1 MDMVAQHHLSH
12 RIIQK
17 ILLKQALPKLSKDWF
32 LILVFVLNDVM
43 FCLIIE
49 NQKHNQVSRA
59 ALTIY
64 PK

>member
-1 MDMVAQHHLSH
+1 MDMVAQCHLSH
-12 RIIQK
+12 RIVQK

-32 LILVFVLNDVM
+32 LIRVFVLNDVM
-43 FCLIIE
+43 LFLIIE

>member
-1 MDMVAQHHLSH
+1 MDMVAQCHLSH
-12 RIIQK
+12 RIVQK

-32 LILVFVLNDVM
+32 LIRMFVLNDVM
-43 FCLIIE
+43 LFLIIE